1 MENLE
6 EYCRSIELSDSYIK
20 RVKKIAALFEKIFP
34 EPIEAIFITNEI
46 DSEDI
51 HKFENLWLFSKNYCG
66 EAKKFISIED
76 IEILNLKELNSVN
89 FKAREYEF
97 GGETTIYSRL
107 NAIYGFNNGTKFL
120 LSGSRENCK
129 KIYEIY
135 LKYFKPNL

>member
-6 EYCRSIELSDSYIK
+6 EYCISIELPELYIK
-20 RVKKIAALFEKIFP
+20 RVKKIVSLFEKIFP
-34 EPIEAIFITNEI
+34 EPVEEIFITNEL

-51 HKFENLWLFSKNYCG
+51 HRFENLWLFSKNYCG
-66 EAKKFISIED
+66 EAKKFISIEEM
-76 IEILNLKELNSVN
+76 EILNLKEISCINIKS
-89 FKAREYEF
+89 REYEF
-97 GGETTIYSRL
+97 GIEPTMYSKL
-107 NAIYGFNNGTKFL
+107 NVTCSFNNGMKFL